1 MPWPP
6 AEPMFGVIVWSI
18 LVNFK
23 WESDYNVGFGQA
35 HVDDHSLLRIPKSSF
50 AWYAT
55 LIRTTRQR

>member
-1 MPWPP
+1 
-6 AEPMFGVIVWSI
+6 MFGAIVWSI

-35 HVDDHSLLRIPKSSF
+35 HVDYHSLLRIPKSSF